1 MVQKTVLITGS
12 TSGIGLAGAEAL
24 ARKGWRV
31 LVHARSEARG
41 RGALEGL
48 QKAVPGGSFDL
59 VTGDLAS
66 LKSVVGL
73 ADQVAAKVSALDV
86 LWNNAGGMQTE
97 ARTSADGLE
106 LQMAVNHLAPF
117 ALTARLLPLVQAAPA
132 GRVVATASMAHA
144 FAPGLPDQWFAP
156 PRGRYSPMGVYGTT
170 KLANILFT
178 RELQRRL
185 SGTSVTAHCFHPG
198 WVRTGFGSGGQPQK
212 WNLMSAASSLLALP
226 PEQGADTGVFLTD
239 DPQPVTAPG
248 LYWIKRK
255 PASVSKLVT
264 DQAAQALWEQSER
277 EFIRIL
283 GSLA

>member
-1 MVQKTVLITGS
+1 MAQKTVLITGS

-31 LVHARSEARG
+31 LVHARSEERG
-41 RGALEGL
+41 KGALGDL
-48 QKAVPGGSFDL
+48 RRAVPEGRFDL

-66 LKSVVGL
+66 LKSVAGL
-73 ADQVAAKVSALDV
+73 ADQVAAQVTQLDV

-97 ARTSADGLE
+97 SRVSVDGLE

-144 FAPGLPDQWFAP
+144 FAPGLPDDWFAP
-156 PRGRYSPMGVYGTT
+156 PQGRYAPMGVYGTT

-178 RELQRRL
+178 RELQRRVA
-185 SGTSVTAHCFHPG
+185 GTSVTAHCFHPG

-212 WNLMSAASSLLALP
+212 WNLMSAASSVLALP
-226 PEQGADTGVFLTD
+226 PDQGADTGVFLAEAA
-239 DPQPVTAPG
+239 PPVKTPG

-255 PASVSKLVT
+255 VASVSKLVT
-264 DQAAQALWEQSER
+264 DEAARRLWDQSTER
-277 EFIRIL
+277 MRR
-283 GSLA
+283 